1 MAVTKLGRVGLVL
14 RGDYDPVAQYT
25 RLDVVNYQRGAY
37 VAKDDVKAVLPTD
50 KEHWQKLVSLDDVA
64 GVLTEA
70 VADAQTAAEAAA
82 DAAEDADESGR
93 NAASAAEALLSIS
106 FDINSDMEM
115 EVTIPW
121 QN

>member
-37 VAKDDVKAVLPTD
+37 VAKGDVKDVLPTD
-50 KEHWQKLVSLDDVA
+50 PGYWQKLVSLDDVA
-64 GVLTEA
+64 GDL
-70 VADAQTAAEAAA
+70 AEAADGA
-82 DAAEDADESGR
+82 RNAAQAANAAAEDADQATEY
-93 NAASAAEALLSIS
+93 AAGAAEALRHIS